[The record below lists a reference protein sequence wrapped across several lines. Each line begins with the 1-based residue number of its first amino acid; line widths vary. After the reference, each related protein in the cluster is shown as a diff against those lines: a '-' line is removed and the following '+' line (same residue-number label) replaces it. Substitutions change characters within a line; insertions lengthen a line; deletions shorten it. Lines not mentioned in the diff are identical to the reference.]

1 VWMSNECLRARWLIL
16 LSGPLHLVVRAV
28 GASMLSVSA
37 RLHVLSLSPTIS
49 LCACVQADRF
59 HQTCDAIV
67 NTVVLIRV
75 KQNNFIFGGF
85 TGDAAWSS
93 NFGHVRSSNS
103 FVFSLVNAVGG
114 PVRLPCRLP
123 EYAIWCHSSCGP
135 VFGHGNDICISG
147 NWTRAQYGGGCRCS
161 PGSYA
166 TCDPAF
172 TVTPVT
178 CSLLAG
184 SHDNWSM
191 GELEV
196 FALEAS
202 G

>member
-1 VWMSNECLRARWLIL
+1 
-16 LSGPLHLVVRAV
+16 
-28 GASMLSVSA
+28 MLSVSA
-37 RLHVLSLSPTIS
+37 RLHVLSLSPAIS

-59 HQTCDAIV
+59 HRACDAIV

-75 KQNNFIFGGF
+75 KENNFIFGGF

-93 NFGHVRSSNS
+93 KAEWVRSSNS

-114 PVRLPCRLP
+114 PVRLRCTQP
-123 EYAIWCHSSCGP
+123 EKAIRCDSSFGP
-135 VFGHGNDICISG
+135 RFGGGCDIGISG
-147 NWTRAQYGGGCRCS
+147 DWTRAGWGCYCE
-161 PGSYA
+161 PQSYT

-172 TVTPVT
+172 AVTSVT
-178 CSLLAG
+178 DSLLAG
-184 SHDNWSM
+184 SCMDWS

>member
-1 VWMSNECLRARWLIL
+1 
-16 LSGPLHLVVRAV
+16 
-28 GASMLSVSA
+28 MLSVSA
-37 RLHVLSLSPTIS
+37 RLHVLSLSPAIS

-59 HQTCDAIV
+59 HQACDAIV

-75 KQNNFIFGGF
+75 KENNFIFGGF

-114 PVRLPCRLP
+114 PVRLRCTEP
-123 EYAIWCHSSCGP
+123 EYAIVCDPSHGP
-135 VFGHGNDICISG
+135 TFGRGWDIFIYG
-147 NWTRAQYGGGCRCS
+147 DWTRAGGICS
-161 PGSYA
+161 CYPHSYT

-172 TVTPVT
+172 AVTPLT
-178 CSLLAG
+178 DSLLAG
-184 SHDNWSM
+184 SFNNWSV

>member
-1 VWMSNECLRARWLIL
+1 VFRRTA
-16 LSGPLHLVVRAV
+16 
-28 GASMLSVSA
+28 
-37 RLHVLSLSPTIS
+37 
-49 LCACVQADRF
+49 RF
-59 HQTCDAIV
+59 HRACDAIV

-75 KQNNFIFGGF
+75 KENNFIFGGF

-93 NFGHVRSSNS
+93 KREWVRSSNS

-114 PVRLPCRLP
+114 PVRLRCSQP
-123 EYAIWCHSSCGP
+123 EYAIECHPSCGP
-135 VFGHGNDICISG
+135 LFGVGPDIHIVG
-147 NWTRAQYGGGCRCS
+147 DWTRAGVGCSCN
-161 PGSYA
+161 PFAYT

-172 TVTPVT
+172 AVTPVT
-178 CSLLAG
+178 DSLLAG
-184 SHDNWSM
+184 SRNSWSV

>member
-1 VWMSNECLRARWLIL
+1 
-16 LSGPLHLVVRAV
+16 
-28 GASMLSVSA
+28 MLSVSA
-37 RLHVLSLSPTIS
+37 RLHVLSLSPAIS

-59 HQTCDAIV
+59 QQACDAIV

-75 KQNNFIFGGF
+75 KENNFIFGGF
-85 TGDAAWSS
+85 TGDAAWSR
-93 NFGHVRSSNS
+93 NFKDKWARSSSS

-114 PVRLPCRLP
+114 PVRLQCTRP
-123 EYAIWCHSSCGP
+123 EYAIWCHSLCGP
-135 VFGHGNDICISG
+135 AFGCGFDIAIAGS
-147 NWTRAQYGGGCRCS
+147 WTRAGGGCYCS
-161 PGSYA
+161 PRSYT

-172 TVTPVT
+172 AVTPVT
-178 CSLLAG
+178 DSLLAG
-184 SHDNWSM
+184 SRNNWSV

>member
-1 VWMSNECLRARWLIL
+1 
-16 LSGPLHLVVRAV
+16 
-28 GASMLSVSA
+28 MLSVSA
-37 RLHVLSLSPTIS
+37 RLHVLSLSPAIS

-59 HQTCDAIV
+59 HQACDAIV

-75 KQNNFIFGGF
+75 KENNFIFGGF

-93 NFGHVRSSNS
+93 EGEPVRSSNS

-114 PVRLPCRLP
+114 PVRLRCTQP
-123 EYAIWCHSSCGP
+123 EYAIWCNSSWGP
-135 VFGHGNDICISG
+135 VFGGGRDICIG
-147 NWTRAQYGGGCRCS
+147 GDWTRAGERCHCI
-161 PGSYA
+161 PFSYT

-172 TVTPVT
+172 AVTPVT
-178 CSLLAG
+178 NSLLAG
-184 SHDNWSM
+184 SNSNWSV

>member
-1 VWMSNECLRARWLIL
+1 
-16 LSGPLHLVVRAV
+16 
-28 GASMLSVSA
+28 MLSVSA
-37 RLHVLSLSPTIS
+37 RLHVLSLSPAIS

-59 HQTCDAIV
+59 HQACDAIV

-75 KQNNFIFGGF
+75 KENNFIFGGF

-93 NFGHVRSSNS
+93 KNEWVRSSNS

-114 PVRLPCRLP
+114 PVRLRCTQP
-123 EYAIWCHSSCGP
+123 ERAIVCGSPYGP
-135 VFGHGNDICISG
+135 VFGGGFDIGIFDI
-147 NWTRAQYGGGCRCS
+147 WTRAGGGCCCR
-161 PGSYA
+161 PQSYTA
-166 TCDPAF
+166 CDPAF
-172 TVTPVT
+172 AVTPVT
-178 CSLLAG
+178 DSLLAG
-184 SHDNWSM
+184 SRNNWSV

>member
-1 VWMSNECLRARWLIL
+1 
-16 LSGPLHLVVRAV
+16 
-28 GASMLSVSA
+28 MLSVSA
-37 RLHVLSLSPTIS
+37 RLHVLSLSPAIS

-59 HQTCDAIV
+59 HQACDAIV

-75 KQNNFIFGGF
+75 KENNFIFGGF
-85 TGDAAWSS
+85 TGDAAWS
-93 NFGHVRSSNS
+93 NKGTVRSSNS

-114 PVRLPCRLP
+114 PVRLRCTRP
-123 EYAIWCHSSCGP
+123 EHAIFCNSSCGP
-135 VFGHGNDICISG
+135 AFGGGCDIQIG
-147 NWTRAQYGGGCRCS
+147 GDWTRAGEVCS
-161 PGSYA
+161 CNPSSYTA
-166 TCDPAF
+166 CDPAF

-178 CSLLAG
+178 NSLLAG
-184 SHDNWSM
+184 SHNNWSV

>member
-1 VWMSNECLRARWLIL
+1 
-16 LSGPLHLVVRAV
+16 
-28 GASMLSVSA
+28 MLSVSA
-37 RLHVLSLSPTIS
+37 RLHVLSLSPAIS
-49 LCACVQADRF
+49 LCACVQRERF
-59 HQTCDAIV
+59 HQACDAIV

-75 KQNNFIFGGF
+75 KENNFIFGGF

-93 NFGHVRSSNS
+93 EGEGEWVRSSNS

-114 PVRLPCRLP
+114 PVRLRCTRP
-123 EYAIWCHSSCGP
+123 EYAIGRYSSYGST
-135 VFGHGNDICISG
+135 FYDICISG
-147 NWTRAQYGGGCRCS
+147 NWTRAGGGCSCN
-161 PGSYA
+161 PFSYT

-178 CSLLAG
+178 DSLLAG
-184 SHDNWSM
+184 SYCNWTV

-196 FALEAS
+196 FALEA

>member
-1 VWMSNECLRARWLIL
+1 
-16 LSGPLHLVVRAV
+16 
-28 GASMLSVSA
+28 MLSVSA
-37 RLHVLSLSPTIS
+37 RLHVLSLSPAIS

-59 HQTCDAIV
+59 HQACDAIV

-75 KQNNFIFGGF
+75 KENNFIFGGF
-85 TGDAAWSS
+85 TGDAAWRRK
-93 NFGHVRSSNS
+93 GGWVRSSNS

-114 PVRLPCRLP
+114 PVRLRCTEP
-123 EYAIWCHSSCGP
+123 EYAIVCDPSHGP
-135 VFGHGNDICISG
+135 TFGYDIRIYG
-147 NWTRAQYGGGCRCS
+147 DWTRAGGGCYCS
-161 PGSYA
+161 PHLYT

-172 TVTPVT
+172 AVTPVT
-178 CSLLAG
+178 DSLLAG
-184 SHDNWSM
+184 SQRNWSV

>member
-1 VWMSNECLRARWLIL
+1 
-16 LSGPLHLVVRAV
+16 
-28 GASMLSVSA
+28 MLSVSA
-37 RLHVLSLSPTIS
+37 RLHVLSLSPAIS

-59 HQTCDAIV
+59 HQACDAIV

-75 KQNNFIFGGF
+75 KENNFIFGGF

-93 NFGHVRSSNS
+93 KRGYVRSSNS

-114 PVRLPCRLP
+114 PVRLRCTDP
-123 EYAIWCHSSCGP
+123 ERAIVCYPSYGP
-135 VFGHGNDICISG
+135 VFGGGCDIQIYG
-147 NWTRAQYGGGCRCS
+147 DWTRARGGCYCY
-161 PGSYA
+161 PHSYTA
-166 TCDPAF
+166 CDPAF
-172 TVTPVT
+172 AVTPVT
-178 CSLLAG
+178 DSLLAG
-184 SHDNWSM
+184 SRHNWSV

>member
-1 VWMSNECLRARWLIL
+1 
-16 LSGPLHLVVRAV
+16 
-28 GASMLSVSA
+28 MLSVSA
-37 RLHVLSLSPTIS
+37 RLHVLSLSPAIS
-49 LCACVQADRF
+49 LCACVQANRF
-59 HQTCDAIV
+59 HQACDAIV

-75 KQNNFIFGGF
+75 KENNFIFGGF

-93 NFGHVRSSNS
+93 EGGWVRSSNS

-114 PVRLPCRLP
+114 PVRLRCTAP
-123 EYAIWCHSSCGP
+123 ERAIVCYSSYGP
-135 VFGHGNDICISG
+135 YFGGGGDIRIYG
-147 NWTRAQYGGGCRCS
+147 DWTRAGGGCSCNPS
-161 PGSYA
+161 SYTA
-166 TCDPAF
+166 CDPAF

-178 CSLLAG
+178 DSLLAG
-184 SHDNWSM
+184 LHDNWSV

>member
-1 VWMSNECLRARWLIL
+1 
-16 LSGPLHLVVRAV
+16 
-28 GASMLSVSA
+28 MLSVSA
-37 RLHVLSLSPTIS
+37 RLHVLSLSPAIS

-59 HQTCDAIV
+59 HQACDAIV

-75 KQNNFIFGGF
+75 KENNFIFGGF

-93 NFGHVRSSNS
+93 ENKYVRSSNS

-114 PVRLPCRLP
+114 PVRLRCTDP
-123 EYAIWCHSSCGP
+123 EYAILCYSSLGP
-135 VFGHGNDICISG
+135 VFGRGGDIGIG
-147 NWTRAQYGGGCRCS
+147 GDWTRAGVWLYCN
-161 PGSYA
+161 PGSY
-166 TCDPAF
+166 TICDPAF
-172 TVTPVT
+172 AVTPVT
-178 CSLLAG
+178 NSLLAG
-184 SHDNWSM
+184 SHSNWSV

>member
-1 VWMSNECLRARWLIL
+1 
-16 LSGPLHLVVRAV
+16 
-28 GASMLSVSA
+28 MLSVSA
-37 RLHVLSLSPTIS
+37 RLHVLSLSPAIS

-59 HQTCDAIV
+59 HRACDAIV

-75 KQNNFIFGGF
+75 KENNFIFGGF

-93 NFGHVRSSNS
+93 KYEWVRSSNS

-114 PVRLPCRLP
+114 PVRLRCTAP
-123 EYAIWCHSSCGP
+123 EYAIRCFSSYGP
-135 VFGHGNDICISG
+135 AFGSGYDIRIG
-147 NWTRAQYGGGCRCS
+147 GDWTRAGDRCYCY
-161 PGSYA
+161 PQSYTA
-166 TCDPAF
+166 CDPAF

-178 CSLLAG
+178 DSLLAG
-184 SHDNWSM
+184 SRYNWSV

>member
-1 VWMSNECLRARWLIL
+1 
-16 LSGPLHLVVRAV
+16 
-28 GASMLSVSA
+28 MLSVSA
-37 RLHVLSLSPTIS
+37 RLHVLSLSPAIS

-59 HQTCDAIV
+59 HQACDAIV

-75 KQNNFIFGGF
+75 KENNFIFGGF

-93 NFGHVRSSNS
+93 EYKFVRSSNS

-114 PVRLPCRLP
+114 PVRLCTQSAP
-123 EYAIWCHSSCGP
+123 ECAIWCHSSWGP
-135 VFGHGNDICISG
+135 VFGVGVDICIRG
-147 NWTRAQYGGGCRCS
+147 DWTRARGGCYCD
-161 PGSYA
+161 PESYT

-178 CSLLAG
+178 NSLLAG
-184 SHDNWSM
+184 SHNNWSV

>member
-1 VWMSNECLRARWLIL
+1 
-16 LSGPLHLVVRAV
+16 
-28 GASMLSVSA
+28 MLSVSA
-37 RLHVLSLSPTIS
+37 RLHVLSLSPAIS

-59 HQTCDAIV
+59 HQACDAIV

-75 KQNNFIFGGF
+75 KENNFIFGGF

-93 NFGHVRSSNS
+93 KYKFVRSSNS

-114 PVRLPCRLP
+114 PVRLRCTAP
-123 EYAIWCHSSCGP
+123 EDAILCHSSVGP
-135 VFGHGNDICISG
+135 LFGHGFDIGICG
-147 NWTRAQYGGGCRCS
+147 NWTRAGGGCSCNPS
-161 PGSYA
+161 SYTA
-166 TCDPAF
+166 CDPAF
-172 TVTPVT
+172 AVTPVT
-178 CSLLAG
+178 DSLLAG
-184 SHDNWSM
+184 SFNSWSV

>member
-1 VWMSNECLRARWLIL
+1 
-16 LSGPLHLVVRAV
+16 
-28 GASMLSVSA
+28 MLSVSA
-37 RLHVLSLSPTIS
+37 RLHVLSLSPAIS

-59 HQTCDAIV
+59 HQACDAIV

-75 KQNNFIFGGF
+75 KENNFIFGGF

-93 NFGHVRSSNS
+93 EYKFVRSSNS

-114 PVRLPCRLP
+114 PVRLRCTRA
-123 EYAIWCHSSCGP
+123 EYAILCDSSHGP
-135 VFGHGNDICISG
+135 VFGYGRDICIYG
-147 NWTRAQYGGGCRCS
+147 DWTRAGGCYCNTF
-161 PGSYA
+161 SYT

-178 CSLLAG
+178 DSLLAG
-184 SHDNWSM
+184 SRYNWSV

-196 FALEAS
+196 FALEA

>member
-1 VWMSNECLRARWLIL
+1 
-16 LSGPLHLVVRAV
+16 
-28 GASMLSVSA
+28 MLSVSA
-37 RLHVLSLSPTIS
+37 RLHVLSLSPAIS

-59 HQTCDAIV
+59 HQACDAIV

-75 KQNNFIFGGF
+75 KENNFIFGGF

-93 NFGHVRSSNS
+93 KDEWVRSSNS

-114 PVRLPCRLP
+114 PVRLRCT
-123 EYAIWCHSSCGP
+123 EYNEIWCDSSCGP
-135 VFGHGNDICISG
+135 VFGGFDIWISG
-147 NWTRAQYGGGCRCS
+147 SWTRAGGECSCRPRS
-161 PGSYA
+161 HT

-172 TVTPVT
+172 AVTPVT
-178 CSLLAG
+178 KSLLAG
-184 SHDNWSM
+184 SWNNWSV